1 MENLDNLYQWLSD
14 EGVFLF
20 DKPLPFSKK
29 ESNALTIKLKPPIES
44 WGIFLDKR
52 KLRTSSEE
60 KCALLHE
67 SGHYSTGTTHE
78 IYSPLDL
85 IEKHE
90 YKADKWAVERA
101 LSEDELDKAIA
112 EGYTEMWDLA
122 EHFGVTEDF
131 MRKVV
136 CWYTYGN
143 LDVDWYF

>member
-1 MENLDNLYQWLSD
+1 MREYSY
-14 EGVFLF
+14 
-20 DKPLPFSKK
+20 
-29 ESNALTIKLKPPIES
+29 LTNHS
-44 WGIFLDKR
+44 
-52 KLRTSSEE
+52 
-60 KCALLHE
+60 LLV
-67 SGHYSTGTTHE
+67 
-78 IYSPLDL
+78 
-85 IEKHE
+85 K
-90 YKADKWAVERA
+90 RA